1 MIFQFPVGAYGLWRS
16 AKLFTHPSVTVE
28 DLDEVRI
35 LLFVV
40 VVFVDDDGGE
50 SRSRWCGDGATRSTA
65 ALLGDRVGVRTARHV
80 LPIEVTEHVF
90 ALRRAEPDTSW
101 HVG

>member
-28 DLDEVRI
+28 DLDEVRV
-35 LLFVV
+35 LLFV

-80 LPIEVTEHVF
+80 GRI
-90 ALRRAEPDTSW
+90 LRRAELDNSF
-101 HVG
+101 V